1 MMRAKSLGRQI
12 TKGCA
17 VFMAVTVLLTG
28 LCASG
33 SAGEAAGDFTVDLSA
48 YPTGIVN
55 ARASVHDPS
64 IIVNGGRYYIFGSH
78 MAAAVS
84 DNLRNWDRIANG
96 YSPRNPVW
104 GDLFADGLHVFDWA
118 GAKNSLIPTD
128 DGTYHVWAPDVIY
141 NETMGKYVMYYC
153 TTSTWCISNLCFAVS
168 DSVEGPYVWQGPL
181 IYSGFDRNNLSAT
194 DVPKTVGEEYA
205 RKQYLTL
212 AGGYDAKKWP
222 NAIDPTAFCDADG
235 RMWLVYG
242 SWSGG
247 IFLLELDPATGR
259 VIHPEADQGN
269 GVDPY
274 FGRRLLGGGHH
285 SIEGPYI
292 HYDRNSGWYYL
303 FVSYGELTAHGG
315 YQIRVYRSRNVE
327 GPYAD
332 MNGARAGDK
341 GSQAPYGLKL
351 SGNYMLPSLKRAY
364 MATGHNS
371 AFTDT
376 DGKTYLCYHTRFNDG
391 TEGHQPMVKQY
402 LVNREGWPCL
412 LPYSTRKETVS
423 PDGYDLKSVIGR
435 YFVIDQGT
443 GINDTVAE
451 PFILYLHEDGTVT
464 GAGISGSWQAESGTY
479 FMTVRVGEQDFSGVF
494 CSMQDDAG
502 TDCMTFSAV
511 GANRSLWGVSY
522 PAAE

>member
-1 MMRAKSLGRQI
+1 MNRYPPHDFLMKGRALLMAISL
-12 TKGCA
+12 
-17 VFMAVTVLLTG
+17 FLTG
-28 LCASG
+28 ICAPVSASG
-33 SAGEAAGDFTVDLSA
+33 IPEDYTPDLSGIA
-48 YPTGIVN
+48 TGNVN

-64 IIVNGGRYYIFGSH
+64 IIVNGGQYYIFGSH
-78 MAAAVS
+78 MTAAVS
-84 DNLRNWDRIANG
+84 QNLRNWDRIANS
-96 YSPRNPVW
+96 YSPLNPVW
-104 GDLFADGLHVFDWA
+104 GDLFEESSRVFDWA
-118 GAKNSLIPTD
+118 GSKDSLIPTD
-128 DGTYHVWAPDVIY
+128 DGTFHVWAPDVIY

-153 TTSTWCISNLCFAVS
+153 TTSTWCVSNLCYGIS

-181 IYSGFDRNNLSAT
+181 IYSGFDKSNIQAT
-194 DVPKTVGEEYA
+194 NVLDTVDEAYA
-205 RKQYLTL
+205 KKNYLTL

-222 NAIDPTAFCDADG
+222 NAIDPTAFYDAEG

-247 IFLLELDPATGR
+247 IFLLELDPATGL
-259 VIHPEADQGN
+259 VIHPEADPAN
-269 GVDPY
+269 DVDPY

-292 HYDRNSGWYYL
+292 HYDANSGYYYL

-315 YQIRVYRSRNVE
+315 YQIRVFRSLNVE
-327 GPYAD
+327 GPYED
-332 MNGARAGDK
+332 MNGTRYAGK

-351 SGNYMLPSLKRAY
+351 SGNYLLPSLKRAY

-391 TEGHQPMVKQY
+391 TESHQPMVKQY

-423 PDGYDLKSVIGR
+423 PAGYDLQSVSGR

-443 GINDTVAE
+443 EINDTVAE

-464 GAGISGSWQAESGTY
+464 GLDLSGSWSMENGTY
-479 FMTVRVGEQDFSGVF
+479 YMNIRIGEVDFGGVF
-494 CSMQDDAG
+494 CLMQDDAG
-502 TDCMTFSAV
+502 TEVMTFSAV
-511 GANRSLWGVSY
+511 GSNRSLWGVSY
-522 PAAE
+522 R

>member
-1 MMRAKSLGRQI
+1 MDTKTSVHLLR
-12 TKGCA
+12 KGC
-17 VFMAVTVLLTG
+17 VILMAVSILMTG
-28 LCASG
+28 LCG
-33 SAGEAAGDFTVDLSA
+33 SAAISEPAEDYTVDLSA
-48 YPTGIVN
+48 YPAGNVN

-64 IIVNGGRYYIFGSH
+64 IIVNGDRYYIFGSH
-78 MAAAVS
+78 MTAAVS
-84 DNLRNWDRIANG
+84 DNMRNWDRIANS
-96 YSPRNPVW
+96 YSPLNPVW
-104 GDLFADGLHVFDWA
+104 GNLFEKDSHVFDWA
-118 GAKNSLIPTD
+118 GAKDSLIPTD

-141 NETMGKYVMYYC
+141 NEVMGKYVMYYC
-153 TTSTWCISNLCFAVS
+153 TTSTWCISNLCYAVS
-168 DSVEGPYVWQGPL
+168 DSVEGPYIWQGPL
-181 IYSGFDRNNLSAT
+181 IYSGFDKQNISAT
-194 DVPKTVGEEYA
+194 NVLDIVDEGYA
-205 RKQYLTL
+205 KKHYLTL

-247 IFLLELDPATGR
+247 IFLLELDPATGL
-259 VIHPEADQGN
+259 VIHPEADPEN
-269 GVDPY
+269 SVDPY

-292 HYDRNSGWYYL
+292 HYDQNSGYYYL

-327 GPYAD
+327 GPYSD
-332 MNGARAGDK
+332 MNGQCYGDK

-376 DGKTYLCYHTRFNDG
+376 DGKTYLCYHARFNDG

-402 LVNREGWPCL
+402 LVNRDGWPCL
-412 LPYSTRKETVS
+412 LPYSTRQETVS
-423 PDGYDLKSVIGR
+423 PDGYDLQAVSGR

-443 GINDTVAE
+443 GINDKIAE
-451 PFILYLHEDGTVT
+451 PCILYLHEDGTVT
-464 GAGISGSWQAESGTY
+464 GQDISGVWVPESGTY
-479 FMTVRVGEQDFSGVF
+479 YMSVTVGGTSFSGVF
-494 CSMQDDAG
+494 CAMQDDAG

-511 GANRSLWGVSY
+511 GDNRSLWGVSY
-522 PAAE
+522 PSAE